1 MRILKEECGQS
12 VVLVA
17 LFMGIVMLGFLAFA
31 IDGGYLFYQKRMVQA
46 AADAAAVAAAEE
58 DSYSG
63 DSGNAQAAAN
73 AAAQMNG
80 FSTTAATNPATVTL
94 TTLGSGTYSNSG
106 SDPAPTIWVQAVV
119 SQPVPTF
126 FLAGFNRN
134 MKTMTVSATAV
145 AGGGQASPTCVCLEG
160 GTGQDLNMSNNATLN
175 TSSCGVAVNSTSSNA
190 VGVIGSASITS
201 PTLGIVSTS
210 WTESSNVSNGGSI
223 ASSTKIVQ
231 GAPNACSPAM
241 PTAPT
246 YSGCV
251 ADPGGA
257 FGTFTFGPA
266 SSSGTVC
273 YDGLTVGANSA
284 TVTLN
289 PGTYVIS
296 SGVLHFES
304 GTGGRSNLGG
314 NGVFFYLTGT
324 ASLVIDNG
332 ANVNLVAGA
341 ATESGGG
348 TAPNVGS
355 YNGILIYQASSDA
368 TAISV
373 QGGATAFLSGAILA
387 PSAAITLGNGSGT
400 TFNSDI
406 VAQSLTMN
414 GGGILSSTPSA
425 SLGSFGA
432 GVAKLTQ

>member
-1 MRILKEECGQS
+1 
-12 VVLVA
+12 
-17 LFMGIVMLGFLAFA
+17 
-31 IDGGYLFYQKRMVQA
+31 
-46 AADAAAVAAAEE
+46 
-58 DSYSG
+58 
-63 DSGNAQAAAN
+63 
-73 AAAQMNG
+73 
-80 FSTTAATNPATVTL
+80 
-94 TTLGSGTYSNSG
+94 
-106 SDPAPTIWVQAVV
+106 
-119 SQPVPTF
+119 
-126 FLAGFNRN
+126 
-134 MKTMTVSATAV
+134 
-145 AGGGQASPTCVCLEG
+145 
-160 GTGQDLNMSNNATLN
+160 
-175 TSSCGVAVNSTSSNA
+175 
-190 VGVIGSASITS
+190 
-201 PTLGIVSTS
+201 
-210 WTESSNVSNGGSI
+210 
-223 ASSTKIVQ
+223 
-231 GAPNACSPAM
+231 
-241 PTAPT
+241 
-246 YSGCV
+246 V